1 MHNLFNLINI
11 IFENNAHFSIATL
24 LQKKWARND
33 FIIVIVYRNTYL
45 QINFEIISSI
55 TIHLVRSYVRRY

>member
-11 IFENNAHFSIATL
+11 IFENNAHLSIATL